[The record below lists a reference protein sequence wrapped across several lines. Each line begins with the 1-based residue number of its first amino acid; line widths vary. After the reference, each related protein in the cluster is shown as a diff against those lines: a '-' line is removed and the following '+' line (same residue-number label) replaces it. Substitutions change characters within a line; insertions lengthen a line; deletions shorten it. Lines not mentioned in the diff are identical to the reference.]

1 MTSDEEP
8 SKKTRQ
14 SLDQLL
20 TSKLAEN
27 GWFFTEVA
35 ISSVLMT
42 FLGLTSAIYV
52 MQVYDR
58 VIPVSA
64 TSSLIVLT
72 IGVLIALALEFAARH
87 IRSKQTERFSEVTS
101 LDLQDSLFNRSIN
114 DMEGL
119 KGSVGTLYSHL
130 KQVDVLINYRISAK
144 LFLLV
149 DIPLTFI
156 LLIFVW
162 FVGGVIMFV
171 PFTLLIIV
179 TTISWILAQLL
190 DRETEIST
198 SYGNRKNAIAIEAL
212 LRIEN
217 IQALNA
223 QWRYK
228 KTWEEYSVIAGGS
241 DLKLK
246 WISALATNSSHFF
259 QQISYVLLV
268 CVGSLL
274 IIDNQLTVG
283 SLIAC
288 TIVGS
293 RALGPISQL
302 PQLLLKRKK
311 YLIAHQS
318 LTSLFEAT
326 NNAQIRDRI
335 IHLPDIEGNYD
346 LKNIGHN
353 YASNGSS
360 NLDFVIEHLS
370 FEASESIG
378 IVGHIGSG
386 KSTLLRFLSGLT
398 SPNEGSVL
406 LDGVPVNE
414 IDEGCLRSAIGYLPQ
429 ENSLVSGNLYENLT
443 LGLRSVDDPQLVEL
457 CKQVGLTRLI
467 SDDRGGF
474 SQTIAEDG
482 SGLSG
487 GEKRLVGLVRA
498 LISDPSVLLLDE
510 PTDGLDK
517 DTEQLVLAR
526 LFGTEVPIKTIIL
539 VSHKASVLK
548 KVDKILVLNAGR
560 VAAYGPRE
568 DIMNLLTQ
576 RSPLRI

>member
-1 MTSDEEP
+1 MISDEEP

-14 SLDQLL
+14 SLDQLI

-58 VIPVSA
+58 VIPVNA
-64 TSSLIVLT
+64 TSSLIVMT

-171 PFTLLIIV
+171 PFALLIIV

-326 NNAQIRDRI
+326 NKAQIRDRI

-526 LFGTEVPIKTIIL
+526 LFGTEAPIKTIVL

>member
-171 PFTLLIIV
+171 PFALLIIV

-326 NNAQIRDRI
+326 NKAQIRDRI

-526 LFGTEVPIKTIIL
+526 LFGTEAPIKTIIL

-548 KVDKILVLNAGR
+548 KVDKILVLNTGR

-576 RSPLRI
+576 RSQLRI